1 MLIKVRVTAGAR
13 AEKIIR
19 KSDDHFVVSVK
30 QEAERNMANERV
42 LEIFRAMHPNQS
54 VRLVKGH
61 QSPSKIIEIGTLK

>member
-13 AEKIIR
+13 AEKIVR

-42 LEIFRAMHPNQS
+42 LDIFRKMHPDRA

-61 QSPSKIIEIGTLK
+61 QSQSKILEIC